1 MRFRAIFVTATAACL
16 MAAPAFANSI
26 TGSVAGARTE
36 CTITGT
42 AADDA
47 LAGTTRDDVI
57 CGKAGSDSVDALEG
71 NDVVRGG
78 QGDDGNGCVPV
89 RSGIVRQC
97 VNTAPIR
104 RGSVTRGSF
113 LTFGLNGGGGSG
125 GVEGQQKEEL
135 FAGEGQKEKLPR
147 RQGGDSRGSDVV
159 KGQQDDDSIE
169 GNDQNDKLY
178 GGQGDDCL
186 GAQCT
191 TTDSENGN
199 DLLKSRDKVS
209 GNDYVDG
216 GNNTDTCRID
226 AGDQAL
232 SCEL

>member
-1 MRFRAIFVTATAACL
+1 MKLRAVFISAAAGCL
-16 MAAPAFANSI
+16 MLAPAFANGI

-42 AADDA
+42 AANDQ
-47 LAGTTRDDVI
+47 LFGTTRDDVI

-78 QGDDGNGCVPV
+78 QGDDGGGCQV
-89 RSGIVRQC
+89 RGATRVVRQGIC
-97 VNTAPIR
+97 DGPVVHGFITD
-104 RGSVTRGSF
+104 
-113 LTFGLNGGGGSG
+113 GLNGG
-125 GVEGQQKEEL
+125 
-135 FAGEGQKEKLPR
+135 
-147 RQGGDSRGSDVV
+147 DGSDVV

-186 GAQCT
+186 GSGCT
-191 TTDSENGN
+191 VSDSENGN
-199 DLLKSRDKVS
+199 DFLKSKDNVS
-209 GNDYVDG
+209 GNDAVDG

-226 AGDQAL
+226 AGDQAI

>member
-1 MRFRAIFVTATAACL
+1 MKPRALFISLTAAAL
-16 MAAPAFANSI
+16 MVAPAFASGV

-42 AADDA
+42 AANDT
-47 LAGTTRDDVI
+47 LFGTTRDDVI
-57 CGKAGSDSVDALEG
+57 CGKAGADSVDALEG

-78 QGDDGNGCVPV
+78 QGDDGGGCQV
-89 RSGIVRQC
+89 RGTAIVRQGIC
-97 VNTAPIR
+97 DGPVV
-104 RGSVTRGSF
+104 RGGITD
-113 LTFGLNGGGGSG
+113 GLNGG
-125 GVEGQQKEEL
+125 
-135 FAGEGQKEKLPR
+135 
-147 RQGGDSRGSDVV
+147 DGSDVV

-186 GAQCT
+186 GATCT
-191 TTDSENGN
+191 VSDPENGN
-199 DLLKSRDKVS
+199 DFLKSRDNVS
-209 GNDYVDG
+209 GNDAVDG

-226 AGDQAL
+226 AGDQAI

>member
-42 AADDA
+42 AADDT

-78 QGDDGNGCVPV
+78 QGDDGNGCASPHTPI
-89 RSGIVRQC
+89 RRGIVRQAC
-97 VNTAPIR
+97 FGPIQH
-104 RGSVTRGSF
+104 GF
-113 LTFGLNGGGGSG
+113 ITFGLNGG
-125 GVEGQQKEEL
+125 
-135 FAGEGQKEKLPR
+135 
-147 RQGGDSRGSDVV
+147 DGSDVV

-186 GAQCT
+186 GGSCT
-191 TTDSENGN
+191 VSDSENGN
-199 DLLKSRDKVS
+199 DFLKSKDKVS
-209 GNDYVDG
+209 GNDVVNG

-226 AGDQAL
+226 AGDQAI